1 MGTEPSLIL
10 WREIKVS
17 KLYTT
22 QLQAGLGLIEETR
35 LLFTLWQPDMKTA
48 ELYQIALESG
58 YFPNVSARRLR
69 NIVAECFA
77 PRFLTQE
84 NSPIPAL
91 LIKELMSS
99 LSSSEFNQLLFLYTT
114 RANKILADFVKQV
127 YWDRYSSGHDSI
139 NSEDAKEFV
148 MQANKEGKTGRY
160 WSEGTIRRVSAYLN
174 GCCSDFG
181 LLEAGRKSTREIRSF
196 RIESKIITFLAY
208 DLHFS
213 GLGDNSVISHSDWTL
228 FGMQKEDVRYELK
241 RLSLKGYFIIQSV
254 GDVTH
259 VSWKYKT
266 WEELM
271 YVIAKE

>member
-1 MGTEPSLIL
+1 M
-10 WREIKVS
+10 S

-35 LLFTLWQPDMKTA
+35 LLFLLWEPGMKSS
-48 ELYQIALESG
+48 ELYQIALDSG

-84 NSPIPAL
+84 SSPAL
-91 LIKELMSS
+91 LIRALIPS
-99 LSSSEFNQLLFLYTT
+99 LTSSEFNQLLFLYTA
-114 RANKILADFVKQV
+114 RANQILADFVTQV
-127 YWDRYSSGHDSI
+127 YWDRYTRGHDHI

-148 MQANKEGKTGRY
+148 LVANQEGKTGKH
-160 WSEGTIRRVSAYLN
+160 WSDSTIRRVSAYLC

-181 LLEAGRKSTREIRSF
+181 LLETGRKSNREIKSF
-196 RIESKIITFLAY
+196 RIEPKIIIFIAY

-213 GLGDNSVISHSDWTL
+213 GLGDNSVISHSDWAI
-228 FGMQKEDVRYELK
+228 FGLQKEDVKYELK
-241 RLSLKGYFIIQSV
+241 RLSFKGYFIIQSV
-254 GDVTH
+254 GEVTH

-266 WEELM
+266 WEELLH
-271 YVIAKE
+271 VITNE